1 MNFYHSFWEFGH
13 NKMNSNLYDMHK
25 LSALTCL
32 KNHGNIH
39 LITTQQGK
47 EFLKD
52 IPYTSV
58 ELFNEEIDKTY
69 SNFWAISKI
78 YAYRQIARK
87 MNPFIHI
94 DYDVFLFKKLPDYIL
109 ESRVCT
115 QEMERMFMTK
125 YESINKLKQFLNNKY
140 LFEDYSPIFEY
151 NTGIF
156 GGNDTQSILLY
167 CEEVLKLVFDD
178 TNFQA
183 FNQKLFSDKW
193 HLSTILEQSYLSMV
207 MQKHHIDVAVLFNDT
222 NEYGKSLEIG
232 YTHLMGAKKNPK
244 VIEAIKKKIL
254 EYQ

>member
-1 MNFYHSFWEFGH
+1 
-13 NKMNSNLYDMHK
+13 MHK
-25 LSALTCL
+25 LSVLTCL

-39 LITTQQGK
+39 LITTQKGK

-58 ELFNEEIDKTY
+58 ELFDEEINRNY

-87 MNPFIHI
+87 MKPFIHI

-109 ESRVCT
+109 NSRICA
-115 QEMERMFMTK
+115 QETEKLFDSK
-125 YESINKLKQFLNNKY
+125 YQSINKLRGVLNNKY

-156 GGNDTQSILLY
+156 GGNDTQSISHY
-167 CEEVLKLVFDD
+167 CEEVLKLVFDES
-178 TNFQA
+178 NLQA
-183 FNQKLFSDKW
+183 FNQNLFSDKW

-207 MQKHHIDVAVLFNDT
+207 MDQIHVDVSVLFQDMK
-222 NEYGKSLEIG
+222 EHSKSLDIG
-232 YTHLMGAKKNPK
+232 YTHLMGAKKNLK